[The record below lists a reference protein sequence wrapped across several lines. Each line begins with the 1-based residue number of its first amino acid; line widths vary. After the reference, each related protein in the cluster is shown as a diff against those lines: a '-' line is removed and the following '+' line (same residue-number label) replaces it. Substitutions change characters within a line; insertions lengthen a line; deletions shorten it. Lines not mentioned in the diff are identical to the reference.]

1 MSSAFTIIEGFM
13 AVTTTPLERVP
24 CNLCG
29 ADDLETIYHARADLE
44 RDPDLADKFRASG
57 DELLTQPLVRCRR
70 CSLHFV
76 SPRVAAGAMLDGY
89 AAGADPLYVSQMPA
103 RVRTFAR
110 TVRRLDALR
119 PARGRLLDIG
129 TAAGAFLKAAAD
141 AGWETTGIEPNAWLA
156 DWGRREYGV
165 TIHVG
170 SIDSVALP
178 PAGFDVV
185 TLWDVIEH
193 TPDPLHV
200 LRQAHRLLVP
210 GGVLVVNYPDIGS
223 WIARLM
229 GRKWPF
235 LSSVHLYYF
244 TRRTMRAALDRA
256 GFDTIEIRP
265 HLQRLKLGYIAS
277 RGEVVSPGLSR
288 AGVRVAAALGMSDL
302 EVPYWLGQTFVAA
315 RARAGGAP
323 APAADGG
330 PAAASSTPPTRPA
343 AGRRDR

>member
-1 MSSAFTIIEGFM
+1 M
-13 AVTTTPLERVP
+13 AVTTPPLERVP

-29 ADDLETIYHARADLE
+29 ADDLETIYDARADLE
-44 RDPDLADKFRASG
+44 RDPDPADKFRASG
-57 DELLTQPLVRCRR
+57 DELLIQPLVRCRR
-70 CSLHFV
+70 CSLLFV

-141 AGWETTGIEPNAWLA
+141 RGWEVTGIEPNAWLA

-170 SIDSVALP
+170 SIDSVAMA
-178 PAGFDVV
+178 PACFDVV

-200 LRQAHRLLVP
+200 LRRARRLLVP

-277 RGEVVSPGLSR
+277 RGAVVSPGLSR
-288 AGVRVAAALGMSDL
+288 AGVRAASALRMSDL

-315 RARAGGAP
+315 RARAAEAP
-323 APAADGG
+323 E
-330 PAAASSTPPTRPA
+330 PAAAGGDPAAVASAPPTRPA
-343 AGRRDR
+343 AGRRGP